1 MSLAEE
7 QEMVKSLVEEKA
19 KLEKKLEQVI
29 KKLRPL
35 INSR

>member
-7 QEMVKSLVEEKA
+7 QEMVKILVEEKV

>member
-7 QEMVKSLVEEKA
+7 QEMVKILVEEKV
-19 KLEKKLEQVI
+19 KLENKLEQVI

>member
-19 KLEKKLEQVI
+19 RLEKKLEQVI

>member
-7 QEMVKSLVEEKA
+7 QEMVKILVEEKA

>member
-7 QEMVKSLVEEKA
+7 QEMVKSLVEEKV
-19 KLEKKLEQVI
+19 KLEKKLEQLM